1 MVYQTL
7 LVLKLCDSYLLP
19 SPTMTDHHQP
29 EVNAVPQSTVAAK
42 RTNRISLSLV
52 ISFLALAISIYSIS
66 GSDKTGTI
74 DSTSINGT
82 TENDLYYA
90 PSDLPGVIAKVEQS
104 LADITCGDS
113 GGTGFAIEGEVS
125 EGFASALVTNFHV
138 IEACLDGGIEPTVA
152 IGPNYEVETEAKIY
166 SFDEDNDLA
175 IIEVTTKIPPL
186 SESTEF
192 AKRGW
197 WSMAIGN
204 PYDQVFENVLY
215 NNVTFGNITNVID
228 NFYNY
233 TTATINS
240 GNSGGPLVNSRGELI
255 GINTWALSGLENGV
269 WNIAVDSDA
278 LCEKLY
284 KCEE

>member
-19 SPTMTDHHQP
+19 SPTMTDHDQP

-82 TENDLYYA
+82 TEDDLYYA

-125 EGFASALVTNFHV
+125 DGFASALVTNFHV

>member
-1 MVYQTL
+1 
-7 LVLKLCDSYLLP
+7 
-19 SPTMTDHHQP
+19 MTNHDQP
-29 EVNAVPQSTVAAK
+29 EAIEVPHSTEAAT
-42 RTNRISLSLV
+42 RVNRISLSLV
-52 ISFLALAISIYSIS
+52 FSILALGISIYSIS
-66 GSDKTGTI
+66 RSEETGAF
-74 DSTSINGT
+74 DSTSANAM

-90 PSDLPGVIAKVEQS
+90 PSDLPSVIAKVEKS
-104 LADITCGDS
+104 LVDITCGES
-113 GGTGFAIEGEVS
+113 GGTGFSIEGEVS
-125 EGFASALVTNFHV
+125 EGFASAIVTNFHV

-152 IGPNYEVETEAKIY
+152 IGPDYEEETEAKIY

-175 IIEVTTKIPPL
+175 IIEVTTKIPAI
-186 SESTEF
+186 SESNEF

-284 KCEE
+284 VCGE